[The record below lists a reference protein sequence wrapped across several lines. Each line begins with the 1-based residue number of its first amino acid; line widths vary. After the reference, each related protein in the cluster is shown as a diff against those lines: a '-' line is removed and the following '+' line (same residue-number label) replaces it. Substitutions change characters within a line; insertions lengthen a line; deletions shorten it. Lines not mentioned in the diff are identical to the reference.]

1 MKLQLWS
8 VGKAHEPYAHAGI
21 EDFTR
26 RLNKYFPAQW
36 HLIAP
41 PKNAASL
48 SESELKKAEAE
59 LVLQLLQ
66 KDDYLVLLDERGKQL
81 SSPELAAFLQQRANE
96 SARQL
101 VFLIGGAFG
110 VDERIRQRAN
120 LCWSFSKLV
129 FPHMLIRLMLAEQ
142 LYRACTILR
151 NEKYHHS

>member
-8 VGKAHEPYAHAGI
+8 VGKSHEPYAHAGI

-36 HLIAP
+36 NLVAP

-48 SESELKKAEAE
+48 SEPTLKKAEAE
-59 LVLQLLQ
+59 LILQALQ

-81 SSPELAAFLQQRANE
+81 SSPELATFLQQRANE
-96 SARQL
+96 STRQL

-110 VDERIRQRAN
+110 VDESIRQRAN
-120 LCWSFSKLV
+120 FCWSFSKLV
-129 FPHMLIRLMLAEQ
+129 FPHMLVRLVLAEQ